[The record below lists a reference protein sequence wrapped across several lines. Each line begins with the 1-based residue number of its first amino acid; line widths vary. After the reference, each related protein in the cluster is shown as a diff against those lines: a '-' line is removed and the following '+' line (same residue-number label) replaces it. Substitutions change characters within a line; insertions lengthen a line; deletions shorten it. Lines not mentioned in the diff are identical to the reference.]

1 MKFVFTKTK
10 IPGLV
15 IVEPEVGSDERGSYS
30 ESYKASEFLKAG
42 IKDVFVQENRSISRR
57 GVLRGL
63 HYQRAPRAQAKLVRC
78 MRGRVFDA
86 VVDLRPRSKTYGK
99 SFAIELSGENGLML
113 YIPAGFAHGFCAITD
128 GVEVLYKC
136 SGEYAPGHEGG
147 VIWNDPKLKIKWPVK
162 NPIISEK
169 DLVWP
174 QLDARRK

>member
-1 MKFVFTKTK
+1 MPFEFEKLELAGAVLIKPRVFPDARGFFVEGYKK
-10 IPGLV
+10 
-15 IVEPEVGSDERGSYS
+15 SDF
-30 ESYKASEFLKAG
+30 AAAG
-42 IKDVFVQENRSISRR
+42 IAAEFVQDNHSKSDK

-63 HYQRAPRAQAKLVRC
+63 HYQKAPHAQAKLVRC
-78 MRGRVFDA
+78 GRGRIYDVA
-86 VVDLRPRSKTYGK
+86 VDLRPRSKTYGK
-99 SFAIELSGENGLML
+99 SFGIELSEANGLML
-113 YIPAGFAHGFCAITD
+113 YIPEGFAHGFCAITD